1 MRFFSPPTLLASLT
15 STALLLLPTLAQT
28 EAPLLEDPECT
39 ITSPHTESFFDLRPL
54 RRLKDQTPPHHD
66 WHVKGQDY
74 PSNFTLNICEPI
86 VSTLTTLDNPNQPPL
101 PENIAAYYVAENITY
116 SIGAVSRKPVFR
128 GRKLVLQYEGGSPCP
143 GAPEGYTKSTV
154 MSLMCD
160 HEAFARPAVSFVAQ
174 VHECSYFFE
183 VRTAAACATVKEQNL
198 GPVAVFG
205 VM

>member
-1 MRFFSPPTLLASLT
+1 MRFFHPRTLLAAVT
-15 STALLLLPTLAQT
+15 LL
-28 EAPLLEDPECT
+28 APFAAAFTTDPLDSDPECT
-39 ITSPHTESFFDLRPL
+39 ITSPHTESFYDLRPL
-54 RRLKDQTPPHHD
+54 SRFPSHTPPHHD

-74 PSNFTLNICEPI
+74 HSNFTLNICAPVI
-86 VSTLTTLDNPNQPPL
+86 SNLTISNPAQPPL
-101 PENIAAYYVAENITY
+101 PDTIAAFYTHENITY

-128 GRKLVLQYEGGSPCP
+128 GRKLVLQYDDGSACP
-143 GAPEGYTKSTV
+143 DAPEGYTKSTV

-160 HEAFARPAVSFVAQ
+160 HEAFAHPAVSFVAQ
-174 VHECSYFFE
+174 VKECTYFFE